1 MPYADLDAFD
11 HDRRLAA
18 VPDLFTVD
26 EEVRRVFLILEAG
39 AALLLGSL
47 LSYAAAATLIL
58 RLVGGLI
65 RSGYA
70 GRGFW
75 SNVAVMVLVTLITAA
90 AHLVQ
95 IALWALALLLC
106 GQVADF
112 EKAFHLS
119 AQNYTT
125 LCYGDIL
132 LAERWRL
139 LGPLEAMTGLLFFGL
154 STAVLFAVMSHL
166 IAIHL
171 RSHVGELRVSRFPA
185 FCQGFASRRTRGP
198 SSPFRETNL
207 GYRKEP

>member
-1 MPYADLDAFD
+1 
-11 HDRRLAA
+11 
-18 VPDLFTVD
+18 
-26 EEVRRVFLILEAG
+26 VFLILEAG
-39 AALLLGSL
+39 AALLLGCL
-47 LSYAAAATLIL
+47 LSYAVAATLIL
-58 RLVGGLI
+58 RLVAGLI

-75 SNVAVMVLVTLITAA
+75 SNVAVMVMVTLITAA

-95 IALWALALLLC
+95 IVLWALAFLLC

-112 EKAFHLS
+112 EKAFYLS

-125 LCYGDIL
+125 LSYGDIL

-166 IAIHL
+166 IASRL
-171 RSHVGELRVSRFPA
+171 RREIGGPGDAAGTPVSA
-185 FCQGFASRRTRGP
+185 FADAAPKRA
-198 SSPFRETNL
+198 
-207 GYRKEP
+207 